1 MLMKRHNFNAIR
13 TSHYPN
19 DPRFC
24 QLCDEYGFFV
34 VAEADV
40 EAHGPWM
47 LYYQDGS
54 DQTRGDRWNE
64 RIADHPDFVEP
75 ICDRVRRCVQ
85 RDKNRPCVVIWSMGN
100 ESAYGRAFEEALD
113 SSIRRSIRASD
124 GRSSAMRS
132 VLSSARPI
140 VHVAE
145 NESMRMDDNGVNV
158 AEQETELI
166 RNTYQ
171 MQYTMDA
178 INGKITLLR
187 TLIRGQ

>member
-1 MLMKRHNFNAIR
+1 MDFLSSNSQLMMEKSLSYLWTKQA
-13 TSHYPN
+13 
-19 DPRFC
+19 
-24 QLCDEYGFFV
+24 
-34 VAEADV
+34 A
-40 EAHGPWM
+40 
-47 LYYQDGS
+47 
-54 DQTRGDRWNE
+54 
-64 RIADHPDFVEP
+64 IADNIANAETPGYKAKYVT
-75 ICDRVRRCVQ
+75 
-85 RDKNRPCVVIWSMGN
+85 
-100 ESAYGRAFEEALD
+100 FEEALD
-113 SSIRRSIRASD
+113 SSIRRSIRAGD